1 MTWKKTCFI
10 LVTENGPRA
19 RSIFAFYSYK
29 YIMVILHVC
38 KTTDRNRLNHLDTQ
52 LMR

>member
-29 YIMVILHVC
+29 YIMVIFGPVYMYA
-38 KTTDRNRLNHLDTQ
+38 KRLTVIV
-52 LMR
+52 